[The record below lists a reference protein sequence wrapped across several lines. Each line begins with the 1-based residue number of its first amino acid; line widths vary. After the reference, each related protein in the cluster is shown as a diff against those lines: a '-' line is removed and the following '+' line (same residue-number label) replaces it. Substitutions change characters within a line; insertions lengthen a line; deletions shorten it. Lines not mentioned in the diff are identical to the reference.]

1 MPNSER
7 RQRERYTLRIPL
19 RFRALGLAS
28 DKSEH
33 FTEVL
38 NISRGGF
45 FFVTSAP
52 LQVGMP
58 IEATF
63 RMPAEVNGGS
73 SHETHCRARL
83 VHAKPKDKGMNKLTV
98 NLPWDAMSFV
108 IDGKR
113 YTAAYFNH
121 PSNPGESRWS
131 ERDYARFGCYFEYDL
146 TPDRPLVVNYR
157 VWLQDGEMT
166 GEQVAA
172 MSKAFVQ
179 PPKVTV
185 K

>member
-1 MPNSER
+1 MPTPER

-73 SHETHCRARL
+73 AHETHCRARL
-83 VHAKPKDKGMNKLTV
+83 VHAKPN
-98 NLPWDAMSFV
+98 AFS
-108 IDGKR
+108 DGRMGYGAEIETFIEPRKVEKPK
-113 YTAAYFNH
+113 AAGILAE
-121 PSNPGESRWS
+121 PLAPKT
-131 ERDYARFGCYFEYDL
+131 
-146 TPDRPLVVNYR
+146 TP
-157 VWLQDGEMT
+157 
-166 GEQVAA
+166 
-172 MSKAFVQ
+172 
-179 PPKVTV
+179 
-185 K
+185 

>member
-63 RMPAEVNGGS
+63 RMPAELNGGS

-83 VHAKPKDKGMNKLTV
+83 VHAKPN
-98 NLPWDAMSFV
+98 AFS
-108 IDGKR
+108 DGRMGYGAEIEAFIEPRKVESPK
-113 YTAAYFNH
+113 AATLSRE
-121 PSNPGESRWS
+121 PSAPK
-131 ERDYARFGCYFEYDL
+131 
-146 TPDRPLVVNYR
+146 TPL
-157 VWLQDGEMT
+157 
-166 GEQVAA
+166 
-172 MSKAFVQ
+172 
-179 PPKVTV
+179 
-185 K
+185 

>member
-63 RMPAEVNGGS
+63 RMPAELNGGS

-83 VHAKPKDKGMNKLTV
+83 VHAKPNTF
-98 NLPWDAMSFV
+98 S
-108 IDGKR
+108 DGRMGYGAEIEAFIEPRKVESPK
-113 YTAAYFNH
+113 AATL
-121 PSNPGESRWS
+121 SR
-131 ERDYARFGCYFEYDL
+131 EPPAPK
-146 TPDRPLVVNYR
+146 TPL
-157 VWLQDGEMT
+157 
-166 GEQVAA
+166 
-172 MSKAFVQ
+172 
-179 PPKVTV
+179 
-185 K
+185 

>member
-63 RMPAEVNGGS
+63 NMPAEVNGGS

-83 VHAKPKDKGMNKLTV
+83 VHAKPN
-98 NLPWDAMSFV
+98 AFS
-108 IDGKR
+108 DGRMGYGAEIEAFTEPKR
-113 YTAAYFNH
+113 VETPKA
-121 PSNPGESRWS
+121 SVLSKESL
-131 ERDYARFGCYFEYDL
+131 A
-146 TPDRPLVVNYR
+146 PKMPL
-157 VWLQDGEMT
+157 
-166 GEQVAA
+166 
-172 MSKAFVQ
+172 
-179 PPKVTV
+179 
-185 K
+185 

>member
-1 MPNSER
+1 MPPER
-7 RQRERYTLRIPL
+7 RHLERFRLRVPL
-19 RFRALGLAS
+19 RFRPIGLAS

-63 RMPAEVNGGS
+63 RMPAELDGGS

-83 VHAKPKDKGMNKLTV
+83 VHAKPN
-98 NLPWDAMSFV
+98 AFS
-108 IDGKR
+108 DGRMGYGAEIEAFIEPRKVESPK
-113 YTAAYFNH
+113 AATLSRE
-121 PSNPGESRWS
+121 PSAPK
-131 ERDYARFGCYFEYDL
+131 
-146 TPDRPLVVNYR
+146 TPL
-157 VWLQDGEMT
+157 
-166 GEQVAA
+166 
-172 MSKAFVQ
+172 
-179 PPKVTV
+179 
-185 K
+185 

>member
-38 NISRGGF
+38 NLSRGGF

-63 RMPAEVNGGS
+63 RMPAELNGDS

-83 VHAKPKDKGMNKLTV
+83 VHAKPN
-98 NLPWDAMSFV
+98 AFS
-108 IDGKR
+108 DGRMGYGAEIEAFIEPRKVEAPK
-113 YTAAYFNH
+113 AATLAAS
-121 PSNPGESRWS
+121 PP
-131 ERDYARFGCYFEYDL
+131 APK
-146 TPDRPLVVNYR
+146 TPL
-157 VWLQDGEMT
+157 
-166 GEQVAA
+166 
-172 MSKAFVQ
+172 
-179 PPKVTV
+179 
-185 K
+185 

>member
-1 MPNSER
+1 MTTPER

-73 SHETHCRARL
+73 AHETHCRARL
-83 VHAKPKDKGMNKLTV
+83 VHAKPN
-98 NLPWDAMSFV
+98 AFS
-108 IDGKR
+108 DGRMGYGAEIETFIEPRKVE
-113 YTAAYFNH
+113 TPKAAGI
-121 PSNPGESRWS
+121 PAE
-131 ERDYARFGCYFEYDL
+131 
-146 TPDRPLVVNYR
+146 PLAP
-157 VWLQDGEMT
+157 QT
-166 GEQVAA
+166 
-172 MSKAFVQ
+172 
-179 PPKVTV
+179 
-185 K
+185 

>member
-1 MPNSER
+1 MPTSDR
-7 RQRERYTLRIPL
+7 RQLERYTLRIPL

-38 NISRGGF
+38 NLSRGGF

-73 SHETHCRARL
+73 PHETHCRARL
-83 VHAKPKDKGMNKLTV
+83 VHAKPN
-98 NLPWDAMSFV
+98 AFS
-108 IDGKR
+108 DGR
-113 YTAAYFNH
+113 MGYGA
-121 PSNPGESRWS
+121 EI
-131 ERDYARFGCYFEYDL
+131 E
-146 TPDRPLVVNYR
+146 
-157 VWLQDGEMT
+157 
-166 GEQVAA
+166 
-172 MSKAFVQ
+172 AFIEPRTEV
-179 PPKVTV
+179 PKVSATV
-185 K
+185 HAEPSTPKTAPSSSLPRS